1 MKMKRYAAGIP
12 LSCLMLSAG
21 CTPAPPAPPQHIV
34 YNACPKVSRCP
45 MPGSEPATNGDLSAD
60 IRRLEY
66 ALIACALQ
74 VETVKDCQDKLD
86 EESTQP
92 ARSAD

>member
-1 MKMKRYAAGIP
+1 MKTRIYAAGIA
-12 LSCLMLSAG
+12 LICLMLCAA
-21 CTPAPPAPPQHIV
+21 CTPAPPAPPQVTV
-34 YNACPKVSRCP
+34 YNACPTVSLCP
-45 MPGSEPATNGDLSAD
+45 MPGSEPLSNGDLSAD
-60 IRRLEY
+60 IRRLEH
-66 ALIACALQ
+66 ALAACALQ